1 MEGKMAAGAFGRA
14 RSYGLEAQIIIQ
26 DKTRLVDLI
35 YYPEVIVIAE
45 LKKKLGSGHRKLN

>member
-1 MEGKMAAGAFGRA
+1 MAAGAFGRA